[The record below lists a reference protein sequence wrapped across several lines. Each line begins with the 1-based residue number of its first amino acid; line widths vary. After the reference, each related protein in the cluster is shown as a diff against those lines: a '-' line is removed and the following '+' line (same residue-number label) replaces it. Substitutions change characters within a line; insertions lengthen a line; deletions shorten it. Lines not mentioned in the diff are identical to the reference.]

1 MGFPKRYV
9 DQVRGAYYHSY
20 VLCGRKWGGKLAGY
34 FQGAKG
40 KRQRDPLSP
49 YLFFLAMELLT

>member
-9 DQVRGAYYHSY
+9 NRVRERITIPMYSVAVNGG
-20 VLCGRKWGGKLAGY
+20 GRLAGY
-34 FQGAKG
+34 FRGAKG

-49 YLFFLAMELLT
+49 FCFC